1 MGGNA
6 DSRHCQCAAC
16 GYTMDSE
23 PDSERAH
30 AIVVSLME
38 KVVRVYL
45 STLPAAMTDSR
56 RSRSMVSLVC

>member
-1 MGGNA
+1 
-6 DSRHCQCAAC
+6 
-16 GYTMDSE
+16 MDLE